1 MDAVQIR
8 ELILLVPV
16 ILIALTFHE
25 FSHALTANYLGDPT
39 PRQMNRLTLNPLAH
53 LDPIGTL
60 LLFIAHFGWAKPVPV
75 NPYYFRKP
83 VRDMGIVAVSGP
95 ASNLIQAIIF
105 GMVLRILIAGS
116 MRDGILKD
124 FILAFSI
131 LAIQIN
137 LVLCIFNLLPLYPLD
152 GSRILNWVLPERY
165 QETIIWLERY
175 GPVILIMI
183 FAFEWV
189 FNVPIF
195 SYILFLPVQFFARII
210 TGMNFNDL
218 KYIYQSALMGG

>member
-1 MDAVQIR
+1 
-8 ELILLVPV
+8 
-16 ILIALTFHE
+16 LIALTFHE

-105 GMVLRILIAGS
+105 GMVLRILIAGG

>member
-105 GMVLRILIAGS
+105 GMVLRILIAGG